1 MFFFQVSMIVYAVS
15 STTVYPFSN
24 FNRCSESLCVC
35 ALAIYCIF
43 NYLSI
48 ELDVGISRSWS
59 FFLLHIYFNL
69 ILIMTFA
76 IHFTATFRRPWWKW
90 PSTTGSSTATVGSAF
105 LSVRTIQYKLNR
117 AQGRE
122 LALSLFALSL
132 FRSSFFR
139 SSLFRSLL
147 CRSLLCRSLLYRFF

>member
-1 MFFFQVSMIVYAVS
+1 MKLFSIQIIEIENYQLKNNCSMIIGNLAS
-15 STTVYPFSN
+15 HFS
-24 FNRCSESLCVC
+24 
-35 ALAIYCIF
+35 
-43 NYLSI
+43 
-48 ELDVGISRSWS
+48 
-59 FFLLHIYFNL
+59 
-69 ILIMTFA
+69 
-76 IHFTATFRRPWWKW
+76 ATCRRPCWRW
-90 PSTTGSSTATVGSAF
+90 PPTTGSSTATVGSAF

-147 CRSLLCRSLLYRFF
+147 CRSLLCCSLLYRFFLKSDLSDSLPSLFTKEQKCDSRKKRANRTFASALTRNPLGTNLLCV